1 MNYEKLRNELKDYYL
16 NESNARA
23 KDFCDLCL
31 EKLDRLY
38 DESMTPFAMKRLQ
51 YRVITENMD
60 PILFFNSP
68 FYYETGT
75 LAGICDGARDFRG
88 HKSAAGWTYWRN
100 EHLFR
105 EQNPELMKLVVR

>member
-1 MNYEKLRNELKDYYL
+1 MKYEKLCKELKEYYL
-16 NESNARA
+16 NVSNARA
-23 KDFCDLCL
+23 KEFCDLCL

-38 DESMTPFAMKRLQ
+38 DKSMTPFAMKRLQ
-51 YRVITENMD
+51 YRIITENMD
-60 PILFFNSP
+60 PVLFFNSP

-88 HKSAAGWTYWRN
+88 HKSAGGWTYWRN

-105 EQNPELMKLVVR
+105 EQNPELTPRL